1 MGSPRQN
8 RIRRGAGELER
19 IEAHFWG
26 KAYSPHRHDTYTI
39 GITLNGVQSFDYRGS
54 TCHSLPGQLVILHPD
69 ELHDGRAGDGG
80 AFAYRAAYIEP
91 ALIQEMLDGQPLPF
105 VAGGVS
111 DAASLRAIAVSLLGG
126 LDEPLS
132 KLEQDD
138 LLYDLAIA
146 LRKAVG
152 ANEPVEKANRSAAL
166 RARQYIDANIDQG
179 FSLAE
184 LESVIGYSRW
194 QLSRDF
200 RTLFGTSPYR
210 YLVARRLKEA
220 RRHLLEGA
228 VIADAAL
235 ASGFADQSHFG
246 RLFKKQFGLTPN
258 AWLDAMRRAA

>member
-1 MGSPRQN
+1 MGSPKQN

-26 KAYSPHRHDTYTI
+26 RAYSPHRHDTYTI

-54 TCHSLPGQLVILHPD
+54 TRHSLPGQLVILHPD

-91 ALIQEMLDGQPLPF
+91 ALIQEMLDGKPLPF
-105 VAGGVS
+105 FASAVS
-111 DAASLRAIAVSLLGG
+111 DAPALRPIVASLLGDF
-126 LDEPLS
+126 DEPLS

-138 LLYDLAIA
+138 LLYDLAVE
-146 LRKAVG
+146 LRKAAG
-152 ANEPVEKANRSAAL
+152 ATEPAAKANRSAAL

-184 LESVIGYSRW
+184 LGSAIGYSRW

-210 YLVARRLKEA
+210 YLVARRLHEA
-220 RRHLLEGA
+220 RRHLLDGA
-228 VIADAAL
+228 GIADAAI

-246 RLFKKQFGLTPN
+246 RLFKKQYGLTPN